1 MIGERLAEIRKDHGD
16 NQDDLA
22 RKLNVSVF
30 AIRSW
35 EQEKSAPSHE
45 MLVRVCRLYQVSS
58 DYLLGLSN
66 IDPVHEQR
74 RRHPLQVQR
83 LRQMVLKSPLD
94 QADSGLRFIKAQ
106 FRLITGRDKGFAHSS
121 RPFAIK
127 DLFLPI
133 IAFFREIVMYSF
145 CL

>member
-45 MLVRVCRLYQVSS
+45 MLVRVCRLYQVS
-58 DYLLGLSN
+58 
-66 IDPVHEQR
+66 
-74 RRHPLQVQR
+74 
-83 LRQMVLKSPLD
+83 
-94 QADSGLRFIKAQ
+94 
-106 FRLITGRDKGFAHSS
+106 
-121 RPFAIK
+121 
-127 DLFLPI
+127 
-133 IAFFREIVMYSF
+133 
-145 CL
+145 